1 MLSII
6 FLILKILGILLLIL
20 LLLILF
26 FAVVVLF
33 VPVRYRLTASRYE
46 KLKGELLISW
56 LLRGISL
63 RVFYDG
69 RALARG
75 KVLWFRLFEKQLWP
89 FEEEET
95 GGEFGEATEPTEI
108 GRPKAEAR
116 EREEKWPEAERPE
129 SEQPEAGEM
138 DAGQPES
145 ERTEEP
151 DGLGKK
157 KAEHPPLPQE
167 EEGKEEEFE
176 ERLRATELS
185 PSEGRE
191 KEEPDPALS
200 GPSNPGI
207 RLLLG
212 RLKETVKRFT
222 RKLIGKISGFFRDFH
237 QSLKRI
243 PKIWTEIK
251 NKLADGRK
259 SFERMREIL
268 TNEENREVFRL
279 LVSRGR
285 KLFRHVRPKKIKG
298 KLQFGFSDPYR
309 TGQVLTAVSPFYGLY
324 AKELELIPDFEH
336 EVLKGEISVK
346 GRIRMGVV
354 LWTGIRLFL
363 NKNFRRLLR
372 RFR

>member
-75 KVLWFRLFEKQLWP
+75 KVLWFRFFEKQLWP
-89 FEEEET
+89 FEEEEA
-95 GGEFGEATEPTEI
+95 GGEFGEAAEPTEI

-116 EREEKWPEAERPE
+116 ERKEKWPEAERPE
-129 SEQPEAGEM
+129 SEQPEAGE
-138 DAGQPES
+138 
-145 ERTEEP
+145 TEEP

-157 KAEHPPLPQE
+157 KAEQPPLPQE

-185 PSEGRE
+185 PSEDRE

>member
-1 MLSII
+1 
-6 FLILKILGILLLIL
+6 
-20 LLLILF
+20 
-26 FAVVVLF
+26 
-33 VPVRYRLTASRYE
+33 
-46 KLKGELLISW
+46 
-56 LLRGISL
+56 
-63 RVFYDG
+63 
-69 RALARG
+69 
-75 KVLWFRLFEKQLWP
+75 
-89 FEEEET
+89 
-95 GGEFGEATEPTEI
+95 
-108 GRPKAEAR
+108 
-116 EREEKWPEAERPE
+116 
-129 SEQPEAGEM
+129 M
-138 DAGQPES
+138 DAGQTES
-145 ERTEEP
+145 ERTKEP

-251 NKLADGRK
+251 NKLANGRQ
-259 SFERMREIL
+259 SFERMREIF

-285 KLFRHVRPKKIKG
+285 KLFRHVRPRKIKG

-346 GRIRMGVV
+346 GRIRMGIV

-363 NKNFRRLLR
+363 NKNFRRLLK

>member
-46 KLKGELLISW
+46 KLKGELLVSW

-63 RVFYDG
+63 RIFYDG

-89 FEEEET
+89 FEEEEA
-95 GGEFGEATEPTEI
+95 GGEFGEAAEPTEI

-129 SEQPEAGEM
+129 SEQPEAGE
-138 DAGQPES
+138 
-145 ERTEEP
+145 TEEP

-237 QSLKRI
+237 QSVKRI

-251 NKLADGRK
+251 NKLANGRQ
-259 SFERMREIL
+259 SFERMREIF

-279 LVSRGR
+279 LVSRGK
-285 KLFRHVRPKKIKG
+285 KLFRHVRPRKIKG

-363 NKNFRRLLR
+363 NKNFRRLLK

>member
-89 FEEEET
+89 FEEEEA

-116 EREEKWPEAERPE
+116 EEKRPETERPE
-129 SEQPEAGEM
+129 SGWM
-138 DAGQPES
+138 DAGQTES
-145 ERTEEP
+145 ERTKEP

-157 KAEHPPLPQE
+157 KAKQPPLPQE

-251 NKLADGRK
+251 NKLANGRQ
-259 SFERMREIL
+259 SFERMREIF

-285 KLFRHVRPKKIKG
+285 KLFRHVRPRKIKG

-363 NKNFRRLLR
+363 NKNFRRLLK

>member
-6 FLILKILGILLLIL
+6 FLILKILGIILLIL

-46 KLKGELLISW
+46 KLKGELLVSW

-89 FEEEET
+89 FEEADD
-95 GGEFGEATEPTEI
+95 GEFDEATEPTEI

-129 SEQPEAGEM
+129 SEQPEAGE
-138 DAGQPES
+138 
-145 ERTEEP
+145 TEEP

-185 PSEGRE
+185 PSEDRE
-191 KEEPDPALS
+191 KEEPDPS
-200 GPSNPGI
+200 GPSAIGR
-207 RLLLG
+207 RLFW
-212 RLKETVKRFT
+212 RLMEIVKRFI
-222 RKLIGKISGFFRDFH
+222 RKLIGKISGFFRNFH
-237 QSLKRI
+237 QSLKRL

-268 TNEENREVFRL
+268 TNEKNREVFRL
-279 LVSRGR
+279 LVSRGK

-363 NKNFRRLLR
+363 NKNFRRLLK

>member
-46 KLKGELLISW
+46 KLKGELLVSW

-63 RVFYDG
+63 RIFYDG

-89 FEEEET
+89 FEEEEA
-95 GGEFGEATEPTEI
+95 GGEFGEAAEPTEI

-129 SEQPEAGEM
+129 SEQPEAGE
-138 DAGQPES
+138 
-145 ERTEEP
+145 TEEP

-185 PSEGRE
+185 PSEDRE
-191 KEEPDPALS
+191 KEEPDPSGLS
-200 GPSNPGI
+200 AVGR
-207 RLLLG
+207 RLFW
-212 RLKETVKRFT
+212 RLMETVKRFT

-279 LVSRGR
+279 LVSRGK
-285 KLFRHVRPKKIKG
+285 KLFRHVRPRKIKG

-336 EVLKGEISVK
+336 EVLKGEISMK

-363 NKNFRRLLR
+363 NKNFRRLLK

>member
-46 KLKGELLISW
+46 KLKGELLVSW

-89 FEEEET
+89 FEEADD
-95 GGEFGEATEPTEI
+95 GEFDEATEPTEI
-108 GRPKAEAR
+108 GRSKAEAR
-116 EREEKWPEAERPE
+116 EEKRPETERPE
-129 SEQPEAGEM
+129 AGWM
-138 DAGQPES
+138 DAGQTES
-145 ERTEEP
+145 ERTKEP

-157 KAEHPPLPQE
+157 KAKQPPLPQE

-251 NKLADGRK
+251 NKLANGRQ
-259 SFERMREIL
+259 SFERMREIF

-298 KLQFGFSDPYR
+298 KLQFGFFDPYR

-363 NKNFRRLLR
+363 NKNFRGLLR

>member
-26 FAVVVLF
+26 FAAVVLF

-46 KLKGELLISW
+46 KLKGELLVSW

-89 FEEEET
+89 FEEEEA

-157 KAEHPPLPQE
+157 KAEQPPLPQE
-167 EEGKEEEFE
+167 EEEKEEEFE

-185 PSEGRE
+185 PSEDRE
-191 KEEPDPALS
+191 KEEPDPS
-200 GPSNPGI
+200 GPSAVGR
-207 RLLLG
+207 RLFW
-212 RLKETVKRFT
+212 RLMEIVKRFI
-222 RKLIGKISGFFRDFH
+222 RKLIGKISGFFRNFH
-237 QSLKRI
+237 QSVKRL

-279 LVSRGR
+279 LVSRGK

-363 NKNFRRLLR
+363 NKNFRGLLR

>member
-6 FLILKILGILLLIL
+6 FLILKILGIFLLIL
-20 LLLILF
+20 LLLILL
-26 FAVVVLF
+26 FAAAVLF

-46 KLKGELLISW
+46 KLKGELLVSW

-69 RALARG
+69 RAFAWG
-75 KVLWFRLFEKQLWP
+75 KILWFRLFEKQLWP
-89 FEEEET
+89 FEEADD
-95 GGEFGEATEPTEI
+95 GEFGEA
-108 GRPKAEAR
+108 AE
-116 EREEKWPEAERPE
+116 
-129 SEQPEAGEM
+129 QTEAGWM

-157 KAEHPPLPQE
+157 KAKQPPLPQE

-200 GPSNPGI
+200 GPSNLGI

-251 NKLADGRK
+251 NKLANGRQ
-259 SFERMREIL
+259 SFERMREIF

>member
-46 KLKGELLISW
+46 KLKGELLVSW

-63 RVFYDG
+63 RIFYDG

-89 FEEEET
+89 FEEEEA
-95 GGEFGEATEPTEI
+95 GGEFGEAAEPTEI

-129 SEQPEAGEM
+129 SEQPEAGE
-138 DAGQPES
+138 
-145 ERTEEP
+145 TEEP

-251 NKLADGRK
+251 NKLANGRK
-259 SFERMREIL
+259 SFERMREIF

-363 NKNFRRLLR
+363 NKNFRRLLK

>member
-46 KLKGELLISW
+46 KLKGELLVSW

-89 FEEEET
+89 FEEEEA
-95 GGEFGEATEPTEI
+95 GGEFGEAAEPTEI

-129 SEQPEAGEM
+129 SEQPEAGE
-138 DAGQPES
+138 
-145 ERTEEP
+145 TEEP

-200 GPSNPGI
+200 GPSNLGI

-259 SFERMREIL
+259 SFERMREIF

-279 LVSRGR
+279 LVSRGK

-363 NKNFRRLLR
+363 NKNFRRLLK

>member
-46 KLKGELLISW
+46 KLKGELLVSW

-63 RVFYDG
+63 RIFYDG

-89 FEEEET
+89 FEEEEA
-95 GGEFGEATEPTEI
+95 GGEFGEAAEPTEI

-129 SEQPEAGEM
+129 SEQPEAGE
-138 DAGQPES
+138 
-145 ERTEEP
+145 TEEP

-157 KAEHPPLPQE
+157 KAEPPPLPQE

-185 PSEGRE
+185 PSEDRE
-191 KEEPDPALS
+191 KEEPDPS
-200 GPSNPGI
+200 GPSAAGR
-207 RLLLG
+207 RLFW
-212 RLKETVKRFT
+212 RLKETREAVY
-222 RKLIGKISGFFRDFH
+222 SG
-237 QSLKRI
+237 S
-243 PKIWTEIK
+243 
-251 NKLADGRK
+251 
-259 SFERMREIL
+259 
-268 TNEENREVFRL
+268 
-279 LVSRGR
+279 
-285 KLFRHVRPKKIKG
+285 
-298 KLQFGFSDPYR
+298 
-309 TGQVLTAVSPFYGLY
+309 
-324 AKELELIPDFEH
+324 
-336 EVLKGEISVK
+336 
-346 GRIRMGVV
+346 
-354 LWTGIRLFL
+354 
-363 NKNFRRLLR
+363 
-372 RFR
+372 

>member
-46 KLKGELLISW
+46 KLKGELLVSW

-89 FEEEET
+89 FEEEE
-95 GGEFGEATEPTEI
+95 
-108 GRPKAEAR
+108 
-116 EREEKWPEAERPE
+116 AERPE
-129 SEQPEAGEM
+129 TEQPEAGEM

-157 KAEHPPLPQE
+157 KAEQPPLPQE

-176 ERLRATELS
+176 ERLRVTELS

-200 GPSNPGI
+200 GPSNLGI

-212 RLKETVKRFT
+212 RLKETVKQFT
-222 RKLIGKISGFFRDFH
+222 RKLTGKISGFFRDFH

-279 LVSRGR
+279 LVSRGK

-363 NKNFRRLLR
+363 NKNFRRLLK

>member
-75 KVLWFRLFEKQLWP
+75 KVLWFRFFEKQLWP
-89 FEEEET
+89 FEEEEA

-129 SEQPEAGEM
+129 SEQPEAGE
-138 DAGQPES
+138 
-145 ERTEEP
+145 TEEP

-157 KAEHPPLPQE
+157 KAEQPPLPQE

-185 PSEGRE
+185 PSEDRE

>member
-6 FLILKILGILLLIL
+6 FLILKLLGILLLIL
-20 LLLILF
+20 LLLILL
-26 FAVVVLF
+26 FAAAVLF

-46 KLKGELLISW
+46 KLKGELLVSW

-89 FEEEET
+89 FEEEE
-95 GGEFGEATEPTEI
+95 
-108 GRPKAEAR
+108 
-116 EREEKWPEAERPE
+116 AERPE
-129 SEQPEAGEM
+129 TERPEAGWM
-138 DAGQPES
+138 DAGQTES
-145 ERTEEP
+145 ERTKEP

-157 KAEHPPLPQE
+157 KAKQPPLPQE

-222 RKLIGKISGFFRDFH
+222 RKLIGKISGFFRNFH
-237 QSLKRI
+237 QSLKRL

-279 LVSRGR
+279 LASRGK

-363 NKNFRRLLR
+363 NKNFRRLLK

>member
-46 KLKGELLISW
+46 KLKGEFLVSW

-63 RVFYDG
+63 RIFYDG

-89 FEEEET
+89 FEEE
-95 GGEFGEATEPTEI
+95 
-108 GRPKAEAR
+108 
-116 EREEKWPEAERPE
+116 EAERPE

-185 PSEGRE
+185 PSEDRE
-191 KEEPDPALS
+191 KEEPDPSGLS
-200 GPSNPGI
+200 AVGR
-207 RLLLG
+207 RLFW
-212 RLKETVKRFT
+212 RLMETVKRFT

-259 SFERMREIL
+259 SFERMREIF

-279 LVSRGR
+279 LVSRGK
-285 KLFRHVRPKKIKG
+285 KLLRHVRRRKIKG
-298 KLQFGFSDPYR
+298 NWQFGFSDPYR

-363 NKNFRRLLR
+363 NKNFRRLLK

>member
-20 LLLILF
+20 LLLILL
-26 FAVVVLF
+26 FAAAVLF

-46 KLKGELLISW
+46 KLKGELLVSW

-63 RVFYDG
+63 RIFYDG

-89 FEEEET
+89 FEEEE
-95 GGEFGEATEPTEI
+95 
-108 GRPKAEAR
+108 
-116 EREEKWPEAERPE
+116 AERPE
-129 SEQPEAGEM
+129 TEQPEAGEM
-138 DAGQPES
+138 DAGQTES
-145 ERTEEP
+145 ERTKEP

-157 KAEHPPLPQE
+157 KAEQPPLPQE
-167 EEGKEEEFE
+167 EEEKEEEFE

-185 PSEGRE
+185 PSEDRE
-191 KEEPDPALS
+191 KEEPDPS
-200 GPSNPGI
+200 GPSAVGR
-207 RLLLG
+207 RLFW
-212 RLKETVKRFT
+212 RLMEIVKRFI
-222 RKLIGKISGFFRDFH
+222 RKLIGKISGFFRNFH
-237 QSLKRI
+237 QSLKRL

-279 LVSRGR
+279 LVSRGK

>member
-26 FAVVVLF
+26 FAAVVLF

-63 RVFYDG
+63 RIFYDG

-89 FEEEET
+89 FEEEE
-95 GGEFGEATEPTEI
+95 
-108 GRPKAEAR
+108 
-116 EREEKWPEAERPE
+116 AERPE
-129 SEQPEAGEM
+129 TERPEAGWM
-138 DAGQPES
+138 DARQTES
-145 ERTEEP
+145 ERTKEP

-157 KAEHPPLPQE
+157 KAKQPPLPQE

-222 RKLIGKISGFFRDFH
+222 RKLIGKISGFFRNFH
-237 QSLKRI
+237 QSVKRL
-243 PKIWTEIK
+243 PNIWTEIK

-279 LVSRGR
+279 LVSKGR

-363 NKNFRRLLR
+363 NKNFRGLLR

>member
-26 FAVVVLF
+26 FAAVVLF

-89 FEEEET
+89 FGEE
-95 GGEFGEATEPTEI
+95 
-108 GRPKAEAR
+108 
-116 EREEKWPEAERPE
+116 EAERPE
-129 SEQPEAGEM
+129 TEQPEAGEM

-157 KAEHPPLPQE
+157 KAEQPPLPQE
-167 EEGKEEEFE
+167 EKEEEFE

-185 PSEGRE
+185 PSEDRE

-200 GPSNPGI
+200 DPSNLGI

-212 RLKETVKRFT
+212 RLKETVKQFT
-222 RKLIGKISGFFRDFH
+222 RKQTGKISGFFRDFH

-251 NKLADGRK
+251 NKLANGRK
-259 SFERMREIL
+259 SFEGMREIF

-363 NKNFRRLLR
+363 NKNFRRLLK

>member
-1 MLSII
+1 M
-6 FLILKILGILLLIL
+6 
-20 LLLILF
+20 
-26 FAVVVLF
+26 
-33 VPVRYRLTASRYE
+33 
-46 KLKGELLISW
+46 
-56 LLRGISL
+56 
-63 RVFYDG
+63 
-69 RALARG
+69 
-75 KVLWFRLFEKQLWP
+75 
-89 FEEEET
+89 
-95 GGEFGEATEPTEI
+95 
-108 GRPKAEAR
+108 
-116 EREEKWPEAERPE
+116 
-129 SEQPEAGEM
+129 
-138 DAGQPES
+138 
-145 ERTEEP
+145 
-151 DGLGKK
+151 GKK
-157 KAEHPPLPQE
+157 KAEQPPLPQE
-167 EEGKEEEFE
+167 EEEKEEEFE

-185 PSEGRE
+185 PSEDRE
-191 KEEPDPALS
+191 KEEPDPS
-200 GPSNPGI
+200 GPSAVGR
-207 RLLLG
+207 RLFW
-212 RLKETVKRFT
+212 RLMEIVKRFI
-222 RKLIGKISGFFRDFH
+222 RKLIGKISGFFRNFH
-237 QSLKRI
+237 QSLKRL

-279 LVSRGR
+279 LVSRGK

-363 NKNFRRLLR
+363 NKNFRRLLK

>member
-46 KLKGELLISW
+46 KLKGELLVSW

-89 FEEEET
+89 FEEADD
-95 GGEFGEATEPTEI
+95 GEFGEAAEQTEI
-108 GRPKAEAR
+108 GRQKAEAR
-116 EREEKWPEAERPE
+116 EEKRPETERPE
-129 SEQPEAGEM
+129 AGWM
-138 DAGQPES
+138 DAGQTES
-145 ERTEEP
+145 ERTKEP

-157 KAEHPPLPQE
+157 KAKQPPLPQE

-251 NKLADGRK
+251 NKLANGRQ
-259 SFERMREIL
+259 SFERMREIF

-363 NKNFRRLLR
+363 NKNFRRLLK

>member
-75 KVLWFRLFEKQLWP
+75 KVLWFRFFEKQLWP
-89 FEEEET
+89 FEEEEA
-95 GGEFGEATEPTEI
+95 GGEFGEAAEPTEI

-116 EREEKWPEAERPE
+116 ERKEKWPEAERPE
-129 SEQPEAGEM
+129 SEQPEAGE
-138 DAGQPES
+138 
-145 ERTEEP
+145 TEEP

-157 KAEHPPLPQE
+157 KAEQPPLPQE

-185 PSEGRE
+185 PSEDRE

-285 KLFRHVRPKKIKG
+285 KLFRHVCPKKIKG

>member
-33 VPVRYRLTASRYE
+33 VRVRYRLTASRYE

-89 FEEEET
+89 FEEEEA
-95 GGEFGEATEPTEI
+95 GGEFGEAAEPTEI

-129 SEQPEAGEM
+129 SEQPEAGE
-138 DAGQPES
+138 
-145 ERTEEP
+145 TEEP

-200 GPSNPGI
+200 GPSNLGI

-237 QSLKRI
+237 QSVKRI

-251 NKLADGRK
+251 NKLANGRQ
-259 SFERMREIL
+259 SFERMREIF
-268 TNEENREVFRL
+268 TSEENREVFRL

-363 NKNFRRLLR
+363 NKNFRRLLK

>member
-89 FEEEET
+89 FEEEEA
-95 GGEFGEATEPTEI
+95 GGEFGEAAEPTEI

-129 SEQPEAGEM
+129 SEQPEAGE
-138 DAGQPES
+138 
-145 ERTEEP
+145 TEEP

-237 QSLKRI
+237 QSVKRI

-251 NKLADGRK
+251 NKLANGRQ
-259 SFERMREIL
+259 SFERMREIF

-279 LVSRGR
+279 LVSRGK
-285 KLFRHVRPKKIKG
+285 KLFRHVRPRKIKG

-363 NKNFRRLLR
+363 NKNFRRLLK

>member
-46 KLKGELLISW
+46 KLKGELLVSW

-75 KVLWFRLFEKQLWP
+75 KVLWFRFFEKQLWP
-89 FEEEET
+89 FEEEEA
-95 GGEFGEATEPTEI
+95 GGEFGEAAEPTEI

-116 EREEKWPEAERPE
+116 ERKEKWPEAERPE
-129 SEQPEAGEM
+129 SEQPDAGE
-138 DAGQPES
+138 
-145 ERTEEP
+145 TEEP

-157 KAEHPPLPQE
+157 KAKQPPLPQE

-251 NKLADGRK
+251 NKLANGRQ
-259 SFERMREIL
+259 SFERMREIF

-324 AKELELIPDFEH
+324 AKDLELIPDFEH

-363 NKNFRRLLR
+363 NKNFRGLLR

>member
-6 FLILKILGILLLIL
+6 FLFLKILGILLLIL

-26 FAVVVLF
+26 FAAVVLF

-63 RVFYDG
+63 RIFYDG

-89 FEEEET
+89 FEEEE
-95 GGEFGEATEPTEI
+95 
-108 GRPKAEAR
+108 
-116 EREEKWPEAERPE
+116 AERPE
-129 SEQPEAGEM
+129 TEQPEAGEM
-138 DAGQPES
+138 DAGQTES
-145 ERTEEP
+145 ERTKEP

-157 KAEHPPLPQE
+157 KAEQPPLPQE
-167 EEGKEEEFE
+167 EEEKEEEFE

-185 PSEGRE
+185 PSEDRE
-191 KEEPDPALS
+191 KEEPDPS
-200 GPSNPGI
+200 GPSAVGR
-207 RLLLG
+207 RLFW
-212 RLKETVKRFT
+212 RLMEIVKRFI
-222 RKLIGKISGFFRDFH
+222 RKLIGKISGFFRNFH
-237 QSLKRI
+237 QSLKRL

-279 LVSRGR
+279 LVSRGK

-363 NKNFRRLLR
+363 NKNFRGLLR

>member
-89 FEEEET
+89 FEEEEA

-129 SEQPEAGEM
+129 SEQPEAGE
-138 DAGQPES
+138 
-145 ERTEEP
+145 TEEP

-157 KAEHPPLPQE
+157 KAEQPPLPQE

-185 PSEGRE
+185 PSEDRE

-363 NKNFRRLLR
+363 NKNFRRLLK

>member
-6 FLILKILGILLLIL
+6 FLILKLLGILLLIL
-20 LLLILF
+20 LLLILL
-26 FAVVVLF
+26 FAAAVLF

-46 KLKGELLISW
+46 KLKGELLVSW

-63 RVFYDG
+63 RIFYDG

-89 FEEEET
+89 FEEEE
-95 GGEFGEATEPTEI
+95 
-108 GRPKAEAR
+108 
-116 EREEKWPEAERPE
+116 AERPE
-129 SEQPEAGEM
+129 TEQPEAGEM
-138 DAGQPES
+138 DAGQTES
-145 ERTEEP
+145 ERTKEP

-157 KAEHPPLPQE
+157 KAEQPPLPQE
-167 EEGKEEEFE
+167 EEEKEEEFE

-185 PSEGRE
+185 PSEDRE
-191 KEEPDPALS
+191 KEEPDPS
-200 GPSNPGI
+200 GPSAVGR
-207 RLLLG
+207 RLFW
-212 RLKETVKRFT
+212 RLMEIVKRFI
-222 RKLIGKISGFFRDFH
+222 RKLIGKISGFFRNFH
-237 QSLKRI
+237 QSLKRL

-279 LVSRGR
+279 LVSRGK

-363 NKNFRRLLR
+363 NKNFRRLLK

>member
-20 LLLILF
+20 LLLFLF
-26 FAVVVLF
+26 FAAVVLF

-89 FEEEET
+89 FEEADD
-95 GGEFGEATEPTEI
+95 GEFDEATEPTEI

-145 ERTEEP
+145 ERTEKP

-200 GPSNPGI
+200 GP
-207 RLLLG
+207 
-212 RLKETVKRFT
+212 FT

-251 NKLADGRK
+251 NKLANGRQ
-259 SFERMREIL
+259 SFERMREIF

-279 LVSRGR
+279 LVSRGK

-363 NKNFRRLLR
+363 NKNFRRLLK

>member
-89 FEEEET
+89 FEEAAD
-95 GGEFGEATEPTEI
+95 GELGEAAEQTEI
-108 GRPKAEAR
+108 GRQKAEAR
-116 EREEKWPEAERPE
+116 EEKRPE
-129 SEQPEAGEM
+129 TEQPEAGEM

-157 KAEHPPLPQE
+157 KAKQPPLPQE

-279 LVSRGR
+279 LVSRGK
-285 KLFRHVRPKKIKG
+285 KLFRHVRPRKIKG

-336 EVLKGEISVK
+336 EVLKGEISMK

-363 NKNFRRLLR
+363 NKNFRRLLK

>member
-20 LLLILF
+20 LLLILLV
-26 FAVVVLF
+26 AAAVLF

-46 KLKGELLISW
+46 KLKGELLVSW

-63 RVFYDG
+63 RIFYDG

-89 FEEEET
+89 FEEEE
-95 GGEFGEATEPTEI
+95 
-108 GRPKAEAR
+108 
-116 EREEKWPEAERPE
+116 AERPE
-129 SEQPEAGEM
+129 TEQPEAGEM
-138 DAGQPES
+138 DAGQTES
-145 ERTEEP
+145 ERTKEP

-157 KAEHPPLPQE
+157 KAEQPPLPQE
-167 EEGKEEEFE
+167 EEEKEEEFE

-185 PSEGRE
+185 PSEDRE
-191 KEEPDPALS
+191 KEEPDPS
-200 GPSNPGI
+200 GPSAVGR
-207 RLLLG
+207 RLFW
-212 RLKETVKRFT
+212 RLMEIVKRFI
-222 RKLIGKISGFFRDFH
+222 RKLIGKISGFFRNFH
-237 QSLKRI
+237 QSLKRL

-279 LVSRGR
+279 LVSRGK

-363 NKNFRRLLR
+363 NKNFRRLLK

>member
-6 FLILKILGILLLIL
+6 FLILKLLGILLLIL
-20 LLLILF
+20 LLLILL
-26 FAVVVLF
+26 FAAAVLF

-46 KLKGELLISW
+46 KLKGELLVSW

-89 FEEEET
+89 FEEEE
-95 GGEFGEATEPTEI
+95 
-108 GRPKAEAR
+108 
-116 EREEKWPEAERPE
+116 AERPE
-129 SEQPEAGEM
+129 TERPEAGWM
-138 DAGQPES
+138 DAGQTES
-145 ERTEEP
+145 ERTKEP

-176 ERLRATELS
+176 ERLRVTELS

-200 GPSNPGI
+200 GPSNLGI

-212 RLKETVKRFT
+212 RLKETVKQFT
-222 RKLIGKISGFFRDFH
+222 RKLTGKISGFFRDFH

-251 NKLADGRK
+251 NKLANGRQ
-259 SFERMREIL
+259 SFERMREIF

-363 NKNFRRLLR
+363 NKNFRRLLK

>member
-6 FLILKILGILLLIL
+6 FLILKLLGILLLIL
-20 LLLILF
+20 LLLILL
-26 FAVVVLF
+26 FAAAVLF

-46 KLKGELLISW
+46 KLKGELLVSW

-69 RALARG
+69 RAFARG

-89 FEEEET
+89 FEEEEA
-95 GGEFGEATEPTEI
+95 GGEFGEAAEPTEI

-116 EREEKWPEAERPE
+116 ERKEKWPEAERPE
-129 SEQPEAGEM
+129 SEQPEAGE
-138 DAGQPES
+138 
-145 ERTEEP
+145 TEEP

-157 KAEHPPLPQE
+157 KAEQPPLPQE

-185 PSEGRE
+185 PSEDRE

>member
-46 KLKGELLISW
+46 KLKGELLVSW

-89 FEEEET
+89 FEEEEA

-108 GRPKAEAR
+108 GRQKAEAR
-116 EREEKWPEAERPE
+116 EEKRPETERPE
-129 SEQPEAGEM
+129 SGWM
-138 DAGQPES
+138 DAGQTES
-145 ERTEEP
+145 ERTKEP

-157 KAEHPPLPQE
+157 KAKQPPLPQE

-191 KEEPDPALS
+191 KEEPDPS
-200 GPSNPGI
+200 GPSAVGR
-207 RLLLG
+207 RLFW
-212 RLKETVKRFT
+212 RLMEIVKRFI

-251 NKLADGRK
+251 NKLANGRQ
-259 SFERMREIL
+259 SFERMREIF

-363 NKNFRRLLR
+363 NKNFRRLLK

>member
-20 LLLILF
+20 LLLILL
-26 FAVVVLF
+26 FAAAVLF

-46 KLKGELLISW
+46 KLKGELLVSW

-63 RVFYDG
+63 RIFYDG

-89 FEEEET
+89 FEEEE
-95 GGEFGEATEPTEI
+95 
-108 GRPKAEAR
+108 
-116 EREEKWPEAERPE
+116 AERPE
-129 SEQPEAGEM
+129 TEQPEAGEM
-138 DAGQPES
+138 DAGQTES
-145 ERTEEP
+145 ERTKEP

-157 KAEHPPLPQE
+157 KAEQPPLPQE
-167 EEGKEEEFE
+167 EEEKEEEFE

-185 PSEGRE
+185 PSEDRE
-191 KEEPDPALS
+191 KEEPDPS
-200 GPSNPGI
+200 GPSAVGR
-207 RLLLG
+207 RLFW
-212 RLKETVKRFT
+212 RLMEIVKRFI
-222 RKLIGKISGFFRDFH
+222 RKLIGKTSGFFRNFH
-237 QSLKRI
+237 QSVKRL

-279 LVSRGR
+279 LVSRGK

-363 NKNFRRLLR
+363 NKNFRRLLK

>member
-46 KLKGELLISW
+46 KLKGELLVSW

-63 RVFYDG
+63 RIFYDG

-89 FEEEET
+89 FEEEEA
-95 GGEFGEATEPTEI
+95 GGEFGEAAEPTEI

-129 SEQPEAGEM
+129 SEQPEAGE
-138 DAGQPES
+138 
-145 ERTEEP
+145 TEEP

-251 NKLADGRK
+251 NKLANGRQ
-259 SFERMREIL
+259 SFERMREIF

-279 LVSRGR
+279 LVSRGK
-285 KLFRHVRPKKIKG
+285 KLFRHVRPRKIKG

-363 NKNFRRLLR
+363 NKNFRRLLK

>member
-46 KLKGELLISW
+46 KLKGELLVSW

-63 RVFYDG
+63 RIFYDG

-89 FEEEET
+89 FEEE
-95 GGEFGEATEPTEI
+95 
-108 GRPKAEAR
+108 
-116 EREEKWPEAERPE
+116 EAERPE

-185 PSEGRE
+185 PSEDRE
-191 KEEPDPALS
+191 KEEPDPSGLS
-200 GPSNPGI
+200 AVGR
-207 RLLLG
+207 RLFW
-212 RLKETVKRFT
+212 RLMETVKRFT

-279 LVSRGR
+279 LVSRGK
-285 KLFRHVRPKKIKG
+285 KLFRHVRPRKIKG

-336 EVLKGEISVK
+336 EVLKGEISMK

-363 NKNFRRLLR
+363 NKNFRRLLK

>member
-46 KLKGELLISW
+46 KLKGELLVSW

-89 FEEEET
+89 FEEEEA

-129 SEQPEAGEM
+129 SEQPEAGE
-138 DAGQPES
+138 
-145 ERTEEP
+145 TEEP

-157 KAEHPPLPQE
+157 KAKQPPLPQE

-212 RLKETVKRFT
+212 RLKETVKRFI

-251 NKLADGRK
+251 NKLEDGRK

-279 LVSRGR
+279 LVSRGK

-363 NKNFRRLLR
+363 NKNFRRLLK